1 MPNRSTAVLAFVAGQ
16 FDMTFPYEVT
26 FALLKDI
33 KAQAPQAV
41 CKEGAAGESVGVL
54 INRTK
59 PPFDNAD
66 VRDAIGL
73 TLDRKSFIDILGQ
86 GEGDIGGALLPPPE
100 GVWGMPT
107 ERLMT
112 LPGYSGDVKQ
122 NREKAREL
130 MKKAGYG
137 PDKHLTIKL
146 STRNIPVY
154 RDPSAIL
161 LDQLKEIWIDGD
173 LELVETANWV
183 PKLIR
188 KDFTIGLYVLGTAVD
203 EPDVYFYQNY
213 VSGSKRNYPAFNDPE
228 FDKLVDRQSQEADP
242 VKRKKLVQDADYL
255 LQKGLGRP
263 VIYHVRAATCWQP
276 QLKGITLMVNSQY
289 NGWRMEDWWLDR

>member
-1 MPNRSTAVLAFVAGQ
+1 
-16 FDMTFPYEVT
+16 MTFPYEVT

-41 CKEGAAGESVGVL
+41 CKEGAANESVGVL

-59 PPFDNAD
+59 PPFDSDD
-66 VRDAIGL
+66 VRDAIAL
-73 TLDRKSFIDILGQ
+73 TLDRQSFIDILGQ
-86 GEGDIGGALLPPPE
+86 GEGDIGGVLLPPPE

-112 LPGYSGDVKQ
+112 LPGYGGDAKQ

-137 PDKHLTIKL
+137 PEKHLTIKL

-188 KDFTIGLYVLGTAVD
+188 KDFTIGLNVLGTAVD

-213 VSGSKRNYPAFNDPE
+213 VSGSKRTILATTTRSSTSWSTSN
-228 FDKLVDRQSQEADP
+228 
-242 VKRKKLVQDADYL
+242 RKKSIRSSARSWCRTPITYCKRVSGDRSSIMCA
-255 LQKGLGRP
+255 R
-263 VIYHVRAATCWQP
+263 QP
-276 QLKGITLMVNSQY
+276 AGS
-289 NGWRMEDWWLDR
+289 RS